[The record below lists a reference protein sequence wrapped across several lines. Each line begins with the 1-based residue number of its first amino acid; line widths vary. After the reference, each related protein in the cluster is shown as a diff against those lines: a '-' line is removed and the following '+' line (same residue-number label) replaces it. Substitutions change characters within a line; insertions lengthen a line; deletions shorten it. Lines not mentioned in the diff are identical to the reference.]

1 MNKKETG
8 KKNKNNFTI
17 RKMTQVYCINMS
29 LMGKPFEIWATGKEL
44 KSLLKLLLE
53 EGFDD

>member
-8 KKNKNNFTI
+8 KENKNKFTI
-17 RKMTQVYCINMS
+17 SKVTQVYCINIS
-29 LMGKPFEIWATGKEL
+29 LMGKPFEIWATRKEL